1 MPEDLVT
8 VLTLVWLVVW
18 MYPSV
23 FLQPRRIDKTLSAFL
38 ASMRLG
44 PGVRAD
50 VTLQVRPLFEN
61 LGADRASNFVGH
73 KTTPDGKQKTCYVCY
88 QQGLLISYRVPFV
101 LFSILKCSL
110 LHWVSNYRLHTP
122 QQSFLLSVRFLLRLP
137 TLSNYKSSDF
147 LPCTLL
153 HGVPN

>member
-1 MPEDLVT
+1 
-8 VLTLVWLVVW
+8 

-38 ASMRLG
+38 ASVRLG

-73 KTTPDGKQKTCYVCY
+73 KTTPDGKQKTCYVWY
-88 QQGLLISYRVPFV
+88 QQGLLIFYRVPAFKSQIV
-101 LFSILKCSL
+101 IFLFSIFKMLSSIEYQIIDYYSTIIFSRCSI
-110 LHWVSNYRLHTP
+110 SA
-122 QQSFLLSVRFLLRLP
+122 
-137 TLSNYKSSDF
+137 
-147 LPCTLL
+147 
-153 HGVPN
+153 